1 MAAQDYVR
9 ALCPVHVTNRKD
21 AWNIAEVTR
30 IRGNKVVDKEIKM
43 GNRLTGYA
51 RGRCVLSA
59 NEVLKIAPGWNLRVW
74 PQSAPGRDGRNMGGA
89 NR

>member
-1 MAAQDYVR
+1 
-9 ALCPVHVTNRKD
+9 
-21 AWNIAEVTR
+21 
-30 IRGNKVVDKEIKM
+30 VDKEIKM
-43 GNRLTGYA
+43 GNRLTEYA

-74 PQSAPGRDGRNMGGA
+74 PQSTPGREGRNMGGA

>member
-1 MAAQDYVR
+1 MSGRSVLFMSQTGR
-9 ALCPVHVTNRKD
+9 TLGT
-21 AWNIAEVTR
+21 WNIAEVTG

-51 RGRCVLSA
+51 RGRCVPSA
-59 NEVLKIAPGWNLRVW
+59 NEVLKIALGWNLRVW
-74 PQSAPGRDGRNMGGA
+74 PQSTPGREGRNMGGA

>member
-59 NEVLKIAPGWNLRVW
+59 NEVLKNCTRMEPTRLASEYPET
-74 PQSAPGRDGRNMGGA
+74 
-89 NR
+89 

>member
-1 MAAQDYVR
+1 MSGRSVLFMSQTGR
-9 ALCPVHVTNRKD
+9 TLGT
-21 AWNIAEVTR
+21 WNIAEVTG

-59 NEVLKIAPGWNLRVW
+59 NEVLKNCTRMEPPRLASEYPGT
-74 PQSAPGRDGRNMGGA
+74 
-89 NR
+89 

>member
-59 NEVLKIAPGWNLRVW
+59 NEVLKNCTRMEPPRLASEYPGT
-74 PQSAPGRDGRNMGGA
+74 
-89 NR
+89 